1 MAAGSLIVLPVIVFA
16 VFVSRY
22 LVGARA
28 ERRQMTAAPA
38 RARRAILPVM
48 IAVLSVVAGD
58 AALAAVPTGETV
70 DGIHCDA
77 AEGVALHI
85 HPHLTI
91 LDHGKPVGIPEDVGR
106 PIAGQCFYWLHTH
119 TPDGIIHV
127 ESPTF
132 RTFTLGE
139 FFAIWGQPLT
149 PRDVAGAKPRPG
161 ERIVVFVDG
170 DRYTGDPRAIE
181 FAQHLDIDILVGPP
195 YTKPPPFTAWHG
207 N

>member
-1 MAAGSLIVLPVIVFA
+1 MMRAFRRTASAIVVAFAFAFA
-16 VFVSRY
+16 VGY
-22 LVGARA
+22 P
-28 ERRQMTAAPA
+28 AAA
-38 RARRAILPVM
+38 DI
-48 IAVLSVVAGD
+48 
-58 AALAAVPTGETV
+58 PTGQTV
-70 DGIHCDA
+70 DGIRCDA
-77 AEGVALHI
+77 SEGVLLHI

-127 ESPTF
+127 ESPSF

-149 PRDVAGAKPRPG
+149 PHDVAGAKPRPG
-161 ERIVVFVDG
+161 DKIVVFVDG
-170 DRYTGDPRAIE
+170 DRYTGNPRTIE

-195 YTKPPPFTAWHG
+195 YAKPPPFTDWHG